1 MTQRQCAKTA
11 AAQEEDGES
20 AWRDAQV
27 FAAMTMS
34 KLAAQAAVQVL
45 AQVIVQHW
53 MNHHHCQYHHQS
65 QMSHHLQIDVTHNL
79 KQGKTETRQLSMVH
93 CRTTFFPA
101 HIVQMSQEIREMQ
114 VA

>member
-1 MTQRQCAKTA
+1 MTQRQYAKTA

-27 FAAMTMS
+27 FAAMTVS

-79 KQGKTETRQLSMVH
+79 KRGKTETRHSVW
-93 CRTTFFPA
+93 FIA
-101 HIVQMSQEIREMQ
+101 EQ
-114 VA
+114 VSFQQTLYKCPRR